1 MDESYLSSSP
11 SIPEEEIDFQY
22 VYALRTF
29 TATEQG
35 QATALKGDAM
45 ILLNDSNSYWWLVR
59 LVKDGTVGFLP
70 AEHVETPSERLAR
83 LNKHRNGDVSS
94 ASFSVLKKHQDKQTK
109 NKPKKKRKTVSF
121 KQVYI
126 SSDEDDDDDVGL
138 VDDIVE
144 FSDFSEAEESL
155 LEDPENN
162 NIIINGSSISIDSTT
177 SSIMSAKSVEV
188 KQVVVINNASTST
201 NHESSINDNNNN
213 SNNHLENSTIDPTSR
228 NNNNDDTDSSD
239 DDSDEELMIP
249 SKIKKNSLLNAKSST
264 ENLLRRKTSA
274 ASISSSSSVSNHS
287 LASGSTTDS
296 SPTSSPEM
304 FSASSHK
311 LHPQIIP
318 IYKETSI
325 KLDQISSVSGLFLQL
340 SSMARILIFFNFFL
354 ETGCAVE
361 DLSMRLSILDV
372 LQSAFEVDASGV
384 SRKYPTDLT
393 TCGGLFRIIWMPFIL
408 WNNFYYYYFLESV
421 TTFATTNLPTRL
433 LLSLFQF
440 FFFLFAP
447 ALTTQRWDGMFHT
460 LEQIIKHIFLL

>member
-213 SNNHLENSTIDPTSR
+213 SNNHLENSTIDSTSR

-325 KLDQISSVSGLFLQL
+325 KLDQISSVSGRFLQL
-340 SSMARILIFFNFFL
+340 SSMARILIFFNFFFRNWMRCWGL
-354 ETGCAVE
+354 INETIDTRCITVSFWSGCLWGFKE
-361 DLSMRLSILDV
+361 ISYGLDN
-372 LQSAFEVDASGV
+372 LRGPISYHLNA
-384 SRKYPTDLT
+384 L
-393 TCGGLFRIIWMPFIL
+393 
-408 WNNFYYYYFLESV
+408 YFMKQ
-421 TTFATTNLPTRL
+421 FL
-433 LLSLFQF
+433 LLLLFGVRYHSRYHKPPNKASSLPFSNF
-440 FFFLFAP
+440 FFICPCAYDAKMGRHVSYP
-447 ALTTQRWDGMFHT
+447 GTNN
-460 LEQIIKHIFLL
+460 